1 MVIRTYIDK
10 NNTITKNNLVNTS
23 KNPIAELYYGGDTSI
38 TKYTR
43 HLLYFD
49 ILDLQTKY
57 SNGEF
62 GDLSNIKHT
71 LKMTNTSLFDNELLG
86 QKRIDSKVR
95 AFSFDLILFKI
106 DKFWDEGCGY
116 DYTKEKTSIPSKNS
130 FIEGTSN
137 WFNATTL
144 DTWNS
149 PGVYSGSPTGITIVT
164 QHFDNGNENIEMDI
178 TNEVNKLITGGSVNY
193 GYGIAFDYDLEQL
206 KTEDSNY
213 VGFFT
218 KYTQTYYEPFLES
231 IYTNPI
237 MDDRAK
243 FYKGKTNTLYLYSNL
258 GGQPTNLDNN
268 PSVMIYDEEGNIF
281 SAFTTGDTV
290 HVTKGV
296 YSISFDVP
304 IEHIDNVLFE
314 DVWSDIN
321 INGRNRPD
329 VTLDFEIKCDS
340 EYYNIGDNYNLPIE
354 YAMTLSGIKREEKI
368 KRGDIR
374 KVIVSARKPYT
385 IEESSVIDNLS
396 YRLYIR
402 EGNTEVNVIDWQPIN
417 RTFNNNYFLLD
428 TSWMIP
434 NRYYIDI
441 KLTSNDEVK
450 TYKNLVYYDIINQ
463 VELH

>member
-49 ILDLQTKY
+49 IIDLQTKY

-149 PGVYSGSPTGITIVT
+149 PGVYSGSPTGITIAT

-178 TNEVNKLITGGSVNY
+178 TNEINKLITGGSVNY

-268 PSVMIYDEEGNIF
+268 PSVMIYDEEGN
-281 SAFTTGDTV
+281 
-290 HVTKGV
+290 
-296 YSISFDVP
+296 
-304 IEHIDNVLFE
+304 
-314 DVWSDIN
+314 
-321 INGRNRPD
+321 
-329 VTLDFEIKCDS
+329 DFVADS
-340 EYYNIGDNYNLPIE
+340 KFGL
-354 YAMTLSGIKREEKI
+354 
-368 KRGDIR
+368 
-374 KVIVSARKPYT
+374 
-385 IEESSVIDNLS
+385 
-396 YRLYIR
+396 
-402 EGNTEVNVIDWQPIN
+402 
-417 RTFNNNYFLLD
+417 
-428 TSWMIP
+428 
-434 NRYYIDI
+434 
-441 KLTSNDEVK
+441 
-450 TYKNLVYYDIINQ
+450 
-463 VELH
+463 

>member
-23 KNPIAELYYGGDTSI
+23 KNPIAELYYGGDTSV

-49 ILDLQTKY
+49 IVNLQTKY
-57 SNGEF
+57 NNGEF
-62 GDLSNIKHT
+62 GNLSNVKHT
-71 LKMTNTSLFDNELLG
+71 LKMTNTSLFDNTLPG
-86 QKRIDSKVR
+86 QKTIDSKVR
-95 AFSFDLILFKI
+95 SYSFDLILFKI
-106 DKFWDEGCGY
+106 NKFWDEGCGY

-137 WFNATTL
+137 WFNATTV

-149 PGVYSGSPTGITIVT
+149 PGVYSGSPTGITIAT

-178 TNEVNKLITGGSVNY
+178 TNEVNKLITGGSINY
-193 GYGIAFDYDLEQL
+193 GYGIAFDYDYEQL
-206 KTEDSNY
+206 KTEDINY

-243 FYKGKTNTLYLYSNL
+243 FYKGKSNTLYLYSNL

-268 PSVMIYDEEGNIF
+268 PSVSIYDEEGNLF
-281 SAFTTGDTV
+281 SAFTTGNTV

-296 YSISFDVP
+296 YSITFDVP

-314 DVWSDIN
+314 DVWSNIN
-321 INGRNRPD
+321 INGRTRPN
-329 VTLDFEIKCDS
+329 VTLDFEIKCDV
-340 EYYNIGDNYNLPIE
+340 EYYNIGYNYNLPIE
-354 YAMTLSGIKREEKI
+354 YAMTVSGIKREERI

-385 IEESSVIDNLS
+385 IEESSVIDDLS

-434 NRYYIDI
+434 NRYYIDV

-450 TYKNLVYYDIINQ
+450 TYKNLMYYDIINQ